1 MGNDS
6 YGLNTVK
13 KDQNGQIEIIQ
24 DLEEPIDNISHIL
37 GNITDQI
44 PDTESQSDEENLEF
58 ESSTESFSQV
68 GIPDDIDYESDIE
81 ENNYNRRMTMTPDD
95 LDSNRM
101 TAMEKVKEWRKENH
115 RNIYP
120 IEEDNQEKASRER
133 VVQAQLQDE
142 QTQDIVNCIR
152 EGVEITYR
160 EIRPRTPYIRDL
172 VENKMNLKIVNEELR
187 FRTLTKN
194 GGEIELLVVPED
206 MREEIVR
213 DFHQKYSHTHPW
225 RLQTL
230 ISRHYYILNLKSIS
244 KKIYKECQA
253 CILSRAPNVERARKL
268 NVFNARPTEE
278 LSIDLLTLP
287 MDDGRQYLLV
297 AIDVGTSF
305 IFAEPLRTKS
315 AEEVAEA
322 LMMIFQKNVFISHK
336 ISSDL
341 GTEFCNAVFEKM
353 TRFAHIAHIKLEKL
367 EKDCVLAESANSRI
381 LNLLRRELEK
391 EKGWTKAI
399 NAVTFALNASEKT
412 YGTKIFT
419 PAELFSGREP
429 EIPGDNFEN
438 DIETDTISKSQKIRK
453 YMTEIARSRNLGM
466 NNLYLS
472 AKNKPRTYQ
481 VGQRVLVWRQFVLKK
496 RLLKNGILAAKLSR
510 FWSIAKVISS
520 LGEKYKI
527 RTEEGDERIVHRRQM
542 RPFKIESE

>member
-1 MGNDS
+1 M
-6 YGLNTVK
+6 
-13 KDQNGQIEIIQ
+13 
-24 DLEEPIDNISHIL
+24 DNISHIL
-37 GNITDQI
+37 GNIVDQI
-44 PDTESQSDEENLEF
+44 PDTEQQEDVESIES
-58 ESSTESFSQV
+58 ESSTETFSQ
-68 GIPDDIDYESDIE
+68 ITLPENNRYHSDAEEDHYESDIDRDDYRE
-81 ENNYNRRMTMTPDD
+81 TMNMTPDD
-95 LDSNRM
+95 LDTDKIASIK
-101 TAMEKVKEWRKENH
+101 KVEEWRRKKRKEWTL
-115 RNIYP
+115 YP
-120 IEEDNQEKASRER
+120 IEEEERASREK

-172 VENKMNLKIVNEELR
+172 IENKLNLRIVDEELR
-187 FRTLTKN
+187 YRTLTKN
-194 GGEIELLVVPED
+194 GGEIDLLVVPEN
-206 MREEIVR
+206 MREEIVK

-225 RLQTL
+225 RLQNL
-230 ISRHYYILNLKSIS
+230 ISRHYHILNLKTIS

-253 CILSRAPNVERARKL
+253 CTLSAAPNVERARKL
-268 NVFNARPTEE
+268 NVFNTRPTEE

-287 MDDGRQYLLV
+287 MDDGKQYLLV
-297 AIDVGTSF
+297 AIDMGTSF
-305 IFAEPLRTKS
+305 IFAEALKTKS
-315 AEEVAEA
+315 AEDVAEA

-353 TRFAHIAHIKLEKL
+353 TKFAHIAHIKLEKL

-399 NAVTFALNASEKT
+399 NAITFALNACEKK

-419 PAELFSGREP
+419 PAELFNGREP
-429 EIPGDNFEN
+429 EIPGDNFES
-438 DIETDTISKSQKIRK
+438 DIETDTIGKSQKIRK
-453 YMTEIARSRNLGM
+453 YMTEIAKSRNLGM

-472 AKNKPRTYQ
+472 AKNKPRTYTT
-481 VGQRVLVWRQFVLKK
+481 GQRVLVWRQFVLKK

-510 FWSIAKVISS
+510 FWSVARVIKK
-520 LGEKYKI
+520 LGEKYRI
-527 RTEEGDERIVHRRQM
+527 RTEEGDERTVHRRQM
-542 RPFKIESE
+542 KPFKPEEE